1 MTLCIILNEK
11 GDVKLRNYAIPSP
24 SELHCFTGEKRQDIN
39 STGWYATQK
48 GKTACM
54 DISGPRGLEERAQE
68 SLPKHSSYVKRS
80 QDSKYDGSVD
90 SGNNK
95 DLLQLTGPR
104 RGNKH

>member
-1 MTLCIILNEK
+1 
-11 GDVKLRNYAIPSP
+11 
-24 SELHCFTGEKRQDIN
+24 
-39 STGWYATQK
+39 
-48 GKTACM
+48 M
-54 DISGPRGLEERAQE
+54 DISGPRGFEEPAQE

-90 SGNNK
+90 SGNNR